1 MVCDGTP
8 QCSDGLDEEHCCQ
21 PGQFQCRNGVCI
33 AGRSICDGWDDC
45 ADGTDELSSV
55 CADNPHR
62 QNSGSRAS
70 SESGKMTYIIIILI
84 VVVVA
89 VAIILSYYYCRR
101 RLFCIT
107 LNSAQMF
114 HIKYYKVFSSKL
126 DINVLHKIRDLR
138 EKNNFF

>member
-21 PGQFQCRNGVCI
+21 PGQFQCRSGVCI

-45 ADGTDELSSV
+45 ADGSDELSPV
-55 CADNPHR
+55 CADPHNPHR
-62 QNSGSRAS
+62 QDSGSRAS
-70 SESGKMTYIIIILI
+70 SESGKMTYIIVILI

-107 LNSAQMF
+107 LNYLAKCF
-114 HIKYYKVFSSKL
+114 I
-126 DINVLHKIRDLR
+126 
-138 EKNNFF
+138 